1 MTLSHPSYIPQPGGR
16 CVLAALLLLNAITS
30 LTAAETITVAG
41 ITEPFLDVTLSA
53 SVPGIVTARKLQEGD
68 AVQEGQVLLEL
79 DRKLEELEV
88 RRREI
93 VRNQKRTDF
102 EGTKKLFSSTRGVSK
117 EDVDKKEVEFQ
128 VAAVET
134 DMAAEQ
140 LRRRQ
145 LLSPLTGTISEIQ
158 IDVGESC
165 SAYQPLIRV
174 VDTRRCYFI
183 TNVEARHADRL
194 KANQTLKVEIE
205 SGADVVT
212 VQGKINYL
220 APTVDPAS
228 GLRKVKLLFENAD
241 GRVVPGVAGRLVIE

>member
-1 MTLSHPSYIPQPGGR
+1 MFPTIHIPRPGAGFL
-16 CVLAALLLLNAITS
+16 LAGLLLLTLPAST
-30 LTAAETITVAG
+30 TAADSIAVAG

-53 SVPGIVTARKLQEGD
+53 SVPGIVTALKLKEGD
-68 AVQEGQVLLEL
+68 AVQQGQVLLEL
-79 DRKLEELEV
+79 DRKIEELEV

-93 VRNQKRTDF
+93 VREQKRTDF

-117 EDVDKKEVEFQ
+117 EDLDKKEVEYH

-165 SAYQPLIRV
+165 SAYQPLVRV
-174 VDTRRCYFI
+174 VDTRRCYFVA
-183 TNVEARHADRL
+183 NVEARQADRL
-194 KANQTLKVEIE
+194 KPDQTLNLEIE
-205 SGADVVT
+205 SGADPIK
-212 VQGKINYL
+212 VQAKISFL

-228 GLRKVKLLFENAD
+228 GLRRVKLVFENVD
-241 GRVVPGVAGRLVIE
+241 GRVVPGVAGRLLIE